1 MPLTQTEED
10 TRSLPEV
17 ISHSVILGLSTILSL
32 TGNSL
37 VCLAFYRKRRLRTIT
52 NFYVVSLA
60 VADLLLAPFFP
71 FNLVASGSRRWSFGY
86 SFCQFIGFLAQCW
99 AQLSLCILA
108 LASINRYFCVVKPHK
123 YPVFFSR
130 KNTVLSILFVWLFS
144 FLQTLI
150 FTIATPVIYRWS
162 PKSLYCQGFS
172 LDDRTERI
180 SYVFFGCFFTVP
192 MLLVVFC
199 YGSVYRVVRQHNS
212 AIVPSLQQRNRPGTI
227 NAQDLK
233 ISRLLFAAVLGFCIS
248 WTPLIV
254 ILFLVFGFRIAIPS
268 VALWVLVL
276 LTTFSSWINP
286 IIYGVMNRA
295 MRKEFRNI
303 LLCRSGGG
311 VAAGV

>member
-1 MPLTQTEED
+1 MALAQTEED
-10 TRSLPEV
+10 ARSLQEV
-17 ISHSVILGLSTILSL
+17 VVHSVILAVSTILSL

-52 NFYVVSLA
+52 NFYVLSLA
-60 VADLLLAPFFP
+60 VADLLLATFFP
-71 FNLVASGSRRWSFGY
+71 FHLVASGSRRWPFGY
-86 SFCQFIGFLAQCW
+86 SFCQFIGFLVQYW

-123 YPVFFSR
+123 YPVLFAR
-130 KNTVLSILFVWLFS
+130 KKATLSILFVWLFS
-144 FLQTLI
+144 FLQTPI

-162 PKSLYCQGFS
+162 PKSLYCQGLS

-180 SYVFFGCFFTVP
+180 SYIFFGCFFTVP
-192 MLLVVFC
+192 IALVVFC
-199 YGSVYRVVRQHNS
+199 YASVYRVVRQHNS

-227 NAQDLK
+227 TAQDLK
-233 ISRLLFAAVLGFCIS
+233 ISRVLFTAVLGFCIC

-254 ILFLVFGFRIAIPS
+254 ILFLAFGFRIPISS

-303 LLCRSGGG
+303 LLCRSGD
-311 VAAGV
+311 